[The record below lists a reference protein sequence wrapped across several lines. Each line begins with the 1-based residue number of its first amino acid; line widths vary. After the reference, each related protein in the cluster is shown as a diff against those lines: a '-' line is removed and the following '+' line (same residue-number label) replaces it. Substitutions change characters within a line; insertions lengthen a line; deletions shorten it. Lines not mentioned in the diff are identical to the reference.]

1 MKNSVF
7 AICALGTVFLSC
19 SRKEPSDPYPQYS
32 TQANY
37 DTAAVD
43 SFSQGA
49 TSIDVIRQIR
59 MSSQK
64 YKDSVKEASKL
75 QAEQDRIAKE
85 ADKENKQKL
94 EEEKK
99 KAAREKPQAEP
110 PAPAAQ

>member
-7 AICALGTVFLSC
+7 ALCALGTVFLSC
-19 SRKEPSDPYPQYS
+19 SKKEPADLYPQYS
-32 TQANY
+32 AKADY

-59 MSSQK
+59 MSSKQ
-64 YKDSVKEASKL
+64 YQDSVKEASRL
-75 QAEQDRIAKE
+75 QAEKERIARE
-85 ADKENKQKL
+85 VEKENKQKL

-99 KAAREKPQAEP
+99 KAAREKQQAES
-110 PAPAAQ
+110 PAPAAN

>member
-19 SRKEPSDPYPQYS
+19 SRKEHADPYPEYS
-32 TQANY
+32 TKADY

-49 TSIDVIRQIR
+49 TSVDVIRQIR

-64 YKDSVKEASKL
+64 YKDSIKAASRL
-75 QAEQDRIAKE
+75 QAEQ
-85 ADKENKQKL
+85 ENKQKL

-99 KAAREKPQAEP
+99 KAAREKQQAEP

>member
-19 SRKEPSDPYPQYS
+19 SRKEHADPYPEYS
-32 TQANY
+32 AKADY

-49 TSIDVIRQIR
+49 TSVDVIRQIR

-64 YKDSVKEASKL
+64 YKDSIKEASRM

-85 ADKENKQKL
+85 AEQENKQKL

-99 KAAREKPQAEP
+99 KAAREKQQADP